1 MRALVYTAPHE
12 LEMRA
17 EPEPQLAPGIA
28 IVKVEAVGICGSDM
42 HAYHGFDDRRPPP
55 LILGHE
61 AAGVVVE
68 GALKGRRVTVN
79 PLATCGEC
87 PACRSGEEHL
97 CAGRQIISMPPRQ
110 GAFAEYVAV
119 PERNLVPLPDG
130 FDIVKA
136 ALAEPLAVSY
146 HAVTLGVSRLRRPAA
161 AARTLVLGGGAIGL
175 GAALVL
181 AMSGVAS
188 IAVAETNALRQQ
200 TVAAA
205 GPFTCYAPGDRAEPA
220 NGSIDLVIDAV
231 GASATR
237 AAASRLV
244 KPGGVIVH
252 AGLLPGLDGLDV
264 RRITLQ
270 EITFIGTYCYTHA
283 DFCETVDA
291 MICNRLGRLD
301 WFEERALAEGAS
313 AFAAIDAGSVAAAK
327 IIVRP

>member
-1 MRALVYTAPHE
+1 MRALVYTAPHT

-17 EPEPQLAPGIA
+17 EPEPRAAPGIA
-28 IVKVEAVGICGSDM
+28 IVAIEAVGICGSDM

-61 AAGVVVE
+61 GAGVVVD
-68 GALKGRRVTVN
+68 GALKGRRVTIN
-79 PLATCGEC
+79 PLATCGHC
-87 PACRSGEEHL
+87 PACRGGEEHL
-97 CAGRQIISMPPRQ
+97 CAERQIISMPPRQ

-119 PERNLVPLPDG
+119 PERNLVPIPDG
-130 FDIVKA
+130 FDIEKA

-146 HAVTLGVSRLRRPAA
+146 HAVTLGLRRLRRPAA
-161 AARTLVLGGGAIGL
+161 AARALVLGGGAIGL

-188 IAVAETNALRQQ
+188 IAIAETNARRRL
-200 TVAAA
+200 TAEAA
-205 GPFTCYAPGDRAEPA
+205 GPFICYAPGDAAEPA

-231 GASATR
+231 GAGATR

-244 KPGGVIVH
+244 KAGGVIVH

-264 RRITLQ
+264 RRITLH

-283 DFCETVDA
+283 DFRETVEA
-291 MICNRLGRLD
+291 MVAGRLGSLD
-301 WFEERALAEGAS
+301 WFEVRALQEGAS
-313 AFAAIDAGSVAAAK
+313 AFAAIDAGRVAAAK
-327 IIVRP
+327 IILRP